1 LTSAYLASQLNN
13 PNNPTGQLIP
23 TQTLLSIIDL
33 VKKHAAPECV
43 IMWCVVFMLPL
54 EKDRTDRSRPL
65 ACSDEVY
72 RPLFHDDVEEIPAS
86 ILELGYPHAV
96 ATGSL
101 SKAYSLAGLRVGWLA
116 SNDRKITDA
125 AYLVRFSFALAYFL
139 RDPLF
144 PYLTGSDPSIFLQRR
159 DYNII
164 SVATIDDHLA
174 SLALSPTTRSKIV
187 NRNVALTS
195 TNRRL
200 VEAWVAAQEGRIT
213 WVAPNAGTT
222 AILHLGEGV
231 DDETFCERLQQ
242 ETGVVRGALFDV
254 LCSPWLS
261 L

>member
-1 LTSAYLASQLNN
+1 MTSAYLASQLNN

-54 EKDRTDRSRPL
+54 EKGTSDRSSF

-72 RPLFHDDVEEIPAS
+72 RPLFHNDVEEIPAS

-116 SNDRKITDA
+116 SSDRKITDA
-125 AYLVRFSFALAYFL
+125 AYLVRFSFALASFL

-144 PYLTGSDPSIFLQRR
+144 TYLTGSDLSIFLQQR

-164 SVATIDDHLA
+164 SVSTIDDHLA

-187 NRNVALTS
+187 NRNVALAS

-200 VEAWVAAQEGRIT
+200 VEAWVTAQEGRIT
-213 WVAPNAGTT
+213 WVAPNSGTT

-242 ETGVVRGALFDV
+242 ETGVVRGALLDV
-254 LCSPWLS
+254 LCSP
-261 L
+261 